1 MVPHRLHAFIKA
13 KINLFTPKEE
23 WIEDRPLKLKN
34 SRALDIINSAKDRSG
49 KQTKEKVVVPTDTL
63 VQVPLWTDR

>member
-1 MVPHRLHAFIKA
+1 M
-13 KINLFTPKEE
+13 PKEE
-23 WIEDRPLKLKN
+23 RVEDCPLKLEN
-34 SRALDIINSAKDRSG
+34 SRAVEIINSAKDRSG